1 MKKIITI
8 GRQFDSLGGAVA
20 ENLSRLSGISYFD
33 KEALIGRAEEHGISR
48 DTFEKADEQATGS
61 FLYSL
66 AMSSYSG
73 TGVHFGSGEML
84 ITDRV
89 FAIQTQEIKKIA
101 SDGSCILLGRCADH
115 ILSECDGLLKVFI
128 HAPLEQRISNYMA
141 RTGETNVQIARKVIQ
156 KADKKRASYYSFYTG
171 KNWGDPKN
179 YHLCIDSSLLG
190 AKGTAELINDLIS
203 KM

>member
-8 GRQFDSLGGAVA
+8 SRQFESDGSKIAA
-20 ENLSRLSGISYFD
+20 KLSEISGIPYFD
-33 KEALIGRAEEHGISR
+33 KEALVRLAEGHGISR

-73 TGVHFGSGEML
+73 TGVHFGSGEMM

-89 FAIQTQEIKKIA
+89 FAIQTEEIKKIA
-101 SDGSCILLGRCADH
+101 SADSCIIVGRCADH
-115 ILSECDGLLKVFI
+115 ILSECDGLIKIFI
-128 HAPLEQRISNYMA
+128 YAPLEQRIKTYMD
-141 RTGETNVQIARKVIQ
+141 RTGETSLQSARKAIQ
-156 KADKKRASYYSFYTG
+156 KADKKKASYYSFYTG

-190 AKGTAELINDLIS
+190 VEKTAELLNEFIN
-203 KM
+203 KQ